1 MDIEKVVLL
10 HWGGKEEVEPVFL
23 SKKNVQILSRI
34 SEKLNLSLEDTLGVL
49 IYKELENLSKNIVES
64 EKGGEGTK
72 EQKLRKVFLNKIL
85 FT

>member
-1 MDIEKVVLL
+1 MRYANKKNGYRKGCCFYIGVKKN
-10 HWGGKEEVEPVFL
+10 GAVFL

-64 EKGGEGTK
+64 EKGEGTK
-72 EQKLRKVFLNKIL
+72 EQKLRKVF
-85 FT
+85 FE

>member
-1 MDIEKVVLL
+1 MCFYI
-10 HWGGKEEVEPVFL
+10 GGVKKKWSRFSYL
-23 SKKNVQILSRI
+23 KKNVQILSRI